1 MNNFIVK
8 YYVMGKMRLEQFAE
22 DQRGVTAIEYA
33 LIAVAMATLLAFIL
47 GNQDTGFLGA
57 LNKAFKAI
65 ADAITSV
72 TIASGSGSNP

>member
-8 YYVMGKMRLEQFAE
+8 YYVLGKLRLEQFAD

-57 LNKAFKAI
+57 LKKTFDAI
-65 ADAITSV
+65 ASAITSV
-72 TIASGSGSNP
+72 TIAGSGSNP